1 MIRPF
6 LLAACA
12 AGLAACGAQNRTSV
26 EILGHAMPSDQAAC
40 AYTSGGQYQLGNGQY
55 DVTQKV
61 AYTLGTTIVYTPLA
75 GYSLVLYV
83 QNDLQDPS
91 KVSQTQTKEANAW
104 SAQSVRVRLNPKD
117 YVGDYHPSPA
127 LASITGEAVLP
138 VAASPIV
145 EPLGGQATLW
155 VDLLSA
161 DLVTQLLGAAPGGYV
176 VLGITLQG
184 VTSAGQRIDS
194 GEWMYP
200 LFICSGCNAPPTT
213 CAAGKTQQFACDGQQ
228 NQMICK

>member
-1 MIRPF
+1 MIRPL

-12 AGLAACGAQNRTSV
+12 VGLAACGAQNRTSV
-26 EILGHAMPSDQAAC
+26 EILGHAAPSDQNAC
-40 AYTSGGQYQLGNGQY
+40 NYTAGGLFQLGNGQY
-55 DVTQKV
+55 DITQGV
-61 AYTLGTTIVYTPLA
+61 AYTTGTTVINTPLA
-75 GYSLVLYV
+75 GYDVVLYV
-83 QNDLQDPS
+83 QNNLQDPS
-91 KVSQTQTKEANAW
+91 KVSQAQTKEANAW
-104 SAQSVRVRLNPKD
+104 SAQSVRVRVNPKD
-117 YVGDYHPSPA
+117 YVGDYRPSPS

-145 EPLGGQATLW
+145 EPIGGQATLW
-155 VDLLSA
+155 VSLLSA

-184 VTSAGQRIDS
+184 VTNAGQRIDS

-213 CAAGKTQQFACDGQQ
+213 CPSGKTVQFACDGQQ
-228 NQMICK
+228 NELVCK